1 LSVNDE
7 GKQALLKLGEG
18 DMRKILNILQSTAL
32 AFSNPGGANVDSTVT
47 LTPEHFYLCTGS
59 PLPADIETIV
69 TWMLTIDMTAAFRKI
84 FDLKTRKGIA
94 LADIM
99 SEVHMYLEKID
110 FPPTVRTYLLKEM
123 AELEYRLAIGT
134 SEKLQLGA
142 LVGIFY
148 NARSMVEKHAS
159 E

>member
-1 LSVNDE
+1 
-7 GKQALLKLGEG
+7 
-18 DMRKILNILQSTAL
+18 MRKILNILQSTAL
-32 AFSNPGGANVDSTVT
+32 AFSDPTGAGVGNAVT

-59 PLPADIETIV
+59 PLPSDIEAIV
-69 TWMLTIDMTAAFRKI
+69 PWMLTLDLTSGFNKI
-84 FDLKTRKGIA
+84 HDLKTRKGIA

-99 SEVHMYLEKID
+99 SQVHKYLEKID

-142 LVGIFY
+142 LVGMFY
-148 NARSMVEKHAS
+148 TARSMVEHHAK